1 VARFD
6 TSGLDDVLAEMKE
19 LGQLTGEVA
28 DTMLMAGAEIVAQCW
43 KEAAERHRHRLTGDM
58 IASIG
63 YPRQPSQ
70 AGDVR
75 MIDIYP
81 QGRDSTGTRN
91 AEKAFILH
99 YGTSKIPGSHWI
111 DDADALAGPRVE
123 AKWREIWNDY
133 LSKR

>member
-28 DTMLMAGAEIVAQCW
+28 DTMLMAGAEIVAQC
-43 KEAAERHRHRLTGDM
+43 RLTGDM